1 MTRKQINLSM
11 IENLEQKRK
20 DKGLS
25 REKLAALAGVTSQ
38 TIWRIENGL
47 NTTIKT
53 HNKIIHAL
61 ENYKGD
67 ENFTDNSDTHI
78 PVSGSDYVVVIN

>member
-11 IENLEQKRK
+11 IENLEQRRK

-25 REKLAALAGVTSQ
+25 REKLAALAQVTSQ

-47 NTTIKT
+47 NTTMKT
-53 HNKIIHAL
+53 HNKIIQAL

-67 ENFTDNSDTHI
+67 ENTTYTSDSHI

>member
-11 IENLEQKRK
+11 IENLEQRRK

-25 REKLAALAGVTSQ
+25 REKLAALAQVTSQ

-47 NTTIKT
+47 NTTMKT
-53 HNKIIHAL
+53 HNKIIQAL

-67 ENFTDNSDTHI
+67 ENTLDTSDSHI